1 MRREP
6 ADRPDDAPPR
16 AAVPARAP
24 LPQVPTA
31 ARPMIRRSGDRAVT
45 SAGVLIAAALLGLA
59 GVSAVDA
66 ALGGTIWLPLHLAL
80 AGAAGTAIASV
91 LPFFTTALGKA
102 APAPAPVRV
111 AAVGLVAGGSLLA
124 GFGMSTGQPGVAAIG
139 GAAYIAGLVATA
151 AAAFLPL
158 RSALGFR
165 IRLVELAY
173 LVAIAEVAL
182 GVAMATAML
191 AGWAPVAGAWGSLKP
206 AHAWLNVFG
215 FVTVVV
221 AASLTHLA
229 PTVAGGRIRPR
240 RSASVALGCLML
252 GAPLVAFGFAT
263 GWDPAGRAG
272 ALIELLGSA
281 ALLVH
286 GAAVQRD
293 RGRWTSDAGWHRFA
307 GLSLVTR
314 PAGCWSRWPSRPDAC
329 CGSGP
334 VPAAW
339 DLRLLVVPLVAGWV
353 GQVLVASWTHLVP
366 AVGPGDQARHAV
378 QRRWL
383 GRAATTRWL
392 AWNAGVAVWTAGLP
406 TGADGLSL
414 VGGLALGAAL
424 VAALALLVGAVVAG
438 RAGPAIPAVRQHAAG
453 LTPAAA
459 RTSPRCAPAAA
470 GGARR

>member
-1 MRREP
+1 MTR
-6 ADRPDDAPPR
+6 
-16 AAVPARAP
+16 P
-24 LPQVPTA
+24 LPT
-31 ARPMIRRSGDRAVT
+31 ARPTIRRSGDRAVT
-45 SAGVLIAAALLGLA
+45 SAGVLIAAGLLGLA
-59 GVSAVDA
+59 GVSAVRT

-102 APAPAPVRV
+102 APAAAPLRV
-111 AAVGLVAGGSLLA
+111 AAVGLVAGGTLLA
-124 GFGMSTGQPGVAAIG
+124 GYGMTAGQPAVAAIG
-139 GAAYIAGLVATA
+139 GASYIAGLAATV

-182 GVAMATAML
+182 GVALATAML
-191 AGWAPVAGAWGSLKP
+191 AGWAPVAEAWGSLKP

-240 RSASVALGCLML
+240 RSASVALVCLLL
-252 GAPLVAFGFAT
+252 GAPLVAVGFAA
-263 GWDPAGRAG
+263 GWDPVGRAG
-272 ALIELLGSA
+272 AIVELLGGA
-281 ALLVH
+281 ALAVH

-307 GLSLVTR
+307 GLGLVTAPGWLLVALAIASGR
-314 PAGCWSRWPSRPDAC
+314 VLWL
-329 CGSGP
+329 GP
-334 VPAAW
+334 VPVAW
-339 DLRLLVVPLVAGWV
+339 DLRLLAVPLVAGWV

-366 AVGPGDQARHAV
+366 AVGPGDQVRHAV

-383 GRAATTRWL
+383 GRASTTRWL
-392 AWNAGVAVWTAGLP
+392 AWNAGVALWTVGLP
-406 TGADGLSL
+406 AGADGLSL
-414 VGGLALGAAL
+414 AGGVTLGAAL
-424 VAALALLVGAVVAG
+424 VASIGLLAGAVVAG
-438 RAGPAIPAVRQHAAG
+438 RAGPAMPAV
-453 LTPAAA
+453 
-459 RTSPRCAPAAA
+459 
-470 GGARR
+470 GGAPPA

>member
-1 MRREP
+1 MT
-6 ADRPDDAPPR
+6 RP
-16 AAVPARAP
+16 
-24 LPQVPTA
+24 LST

-45 SAGVLIAAALLGLA
+45 SAGVRVAAGLLGLA
-59 GVSAVDA
+59 GVSVVRA

-91 LPFFTTALGKA
+91 LPFFTTTLGKA
-102 APAPAPVRV
+102 APAPGSVRV
-111 AAVGLVAGGSLLA
+111 AAVGLVAGGTLLA
-124 GFGMSTGQPGVAAIG
+124 GYGMSSGQPGVAAIG
-139 GAAYIAGLVATA
+139 GASYIAGLGATA

-158 RSALGFR
+158 RKALGFR

-173 LVAIAEVAL
+173 LAAIAEVVL

-191 AGWAPVAGAWGSLKP
+191 AGWAPVAEAWGSLKP

-240 RSASVALGCLML
+240 RSASVALAFLML
-252 GAPLVAFGFAT
+252 GAPLVAIGFAT
-263 GWDPAGRAG
+263 GWDPIGRGG
-272 ALIELLGSA
+272 AIVELLGGA
-281 ALLVH
+281 ALTVH

-307 GLSLVTR
+307 GLSLVTA
-314 PAGCWSRWPSRPDAC
+314 PGWLLIALAISAGRVLWL
-329 CGSGP
+329 GP

-339 DLRLLVVPLVAGWV
+339 DLRLLIVPLVAGWV

-366 AVGPGDQARHAV
+366 AVGPGDQLRHAV

-383 GRAATTRWL
+383 GRASTVRWL
-392 AWNAGVAVWTAGLP
+392 AWNAGAALWTVGLP
-406 TGADGLSL
+406 AGADGLSL
-414 VGGLALGAAL
+414 
-424 VAALALLVGAVVAG
+424 
-438 RAGPAIPAVRQHAAG
+438 
-453 LTPAAA
+453 
-459 RTSPRCAPAAA
+459 A
-470 GGARR
+470 GGVA